1 MHEID
6 SLQTIKDN
14 RIWTLRNAMRAAAPV
29 PGAAPA
35 GSTAQGQLPQSVPSC
50 FALGRR

>member
-35 GSTAQGQLPQSVPSC
+35 GSTARRQLPPSVPPC
-50 FALGRR
+50 FAPGPR